1 MKQEKLKK
9 EWNLEPNKF
18 NILMPGRLTSWKGQ
32 EKFIEALNILIED
45 YHVTNF
51 QAILLGSDQGRKV
64 YSKKLHSLVERYS
77 LTKKDKVYKSLQRNA
92 ISLLLAD
99 VVVSASIEPEAF
111 GRVAVESQSMCKPII
126 ASNIG
131 GSRETVLNKKSGF
144 LYKHDDPRELAKYIN
159 TVIQLN
165 QEELKLMGNEGRKN
179 ITKKFDVEV
188 MCDSNLRE
196 YKKLLK
202 N

>member
-1 MKQEKLKK
+1 
-9 EWNLEPNKF
+9 
-18 NILMPGRLTSWKGQ
+18 
-32 EKFIEALNILIED
+32 
-45 YHVTNF
+45 
-51 QAILLGSDQGRKV
+51 
-64 YSKKLHSLVERYS
+64 
-77 LTKKDKVYKSLQRNA
+77 
-92 ISLLLAD
+92 
-99 VVVSASIEPEAF
+99 
-111 GRVAVESQSMCKPII
+111 MCKPII

>member
-1 MKQEKLKK
+1 
-9 EWNLEPNKF
+9 
-18 NILMPGRLTSWKGQ
+18 MPGRLTYWKGQ
-32 EKFIEALNILIED
+32 EKFIESLNILIED
-45 YHVTNF
+45 YHFANF

-64 YSKKLHSLVERYS
+64 YTKKLINLVERYN
-77 LTKKDKVYKSLQRNA
+77 LNKKVKFINHCKEMPLAYS
-92 ISLLLAD
+92 LAD

-111 GRVAVESQSMCKPII
+111 GRVAVEAQSMRKPIV

-131 GSRETVLNKKSGF
+131 GSKETILNKKSGF
-144 LYKHDDPRELAKYIN
+144 LYKHDDPRELAKSLN

-165 QEELKLMGNEGRKN
+165 QDELNSMGNEGRKN
-179 ITKKFDVEV
+179 ITKKFDVDI
-188 MCDSNLRE
+188 MCDSNLKE